1 MHIIINKYENIA
13 ANGRPIPLEKEN
25 NIRNGRPRVKKR
37 RRIEN
42 KTKLNPIH

>member
-37 RRIEN
+37 R
-42 KTKLNPIH
+42 